1 MADPQGFSLPVE
13 SGVPRADS
21 DLIKHSYD
29 SEHTHSNTTHA
40 YAYAP
45 TPASVS
51 GAGSAPPN
59 PSPPDGR
66 LVEENPDEAPLD
78 SEHKDYRLDDVA
90 LLVGL
95 MRTNQQRGNNSRGGR
110 FIF

>member
-13 SGVPRADS
+13 SGVPRAGS
-21 DLIKHSYD
+21 DLNKHSYD

-66 LVEENPDEAPLD
+66 LVEENPDEAPPD
-78 SEHKDYRLDDVA
+78 NFSRLDRAVDVHVV
-90 LLVGL
+90 VG
-95 MRTNQQRGNNSRGGR
+95 R
-110 FIF
+110 

>member
-21 DLIKHSYD
+21 DLNKHSYD

-78 SEHKDYRLDDVA
+78 RGVATTFSENVH
-90 LLVGL
+90 
-95 MRTNQQRGNNSRGGR
+95 
-110 FIF
+110 

>member
-13 SGVPRADS
+13 SGVHRADS
-21 DLIKHSYD
+21 DHNKHSYD

-78 SEHKDYRLDDVA
+78 SPLIVDPPTLRRLIVDPPV
-90 LLVGL
+90 
-95 MRTNQQRGNNSRGGR
+95 RC
-110 FIF
+110 